1 MLLKL
6 LARQTSSFAAAP
18 QEAKAVSGEKCPTGT
33 DPRQFAPWVIVSR
46 AVLNLDE
53 TITRE

>member
-1 MLLKL
+1 MAGELV
-6 LARQTSSFAAAP
+6 AHETPRGTTRNEFAAWTLVA
-18 QEAKAVSGEKCPTGT
+18 
-33 DPRQFAPWVIVSR
+33 R